1 MHLTDRDLTVVAGR
15 NASVEYRRF
24 VRDLELGE
32 EFVLAAT
39 LKRYKLIEK
48 RRTPGWT
55 GTWYYC
61 KRADT
66 GNVERIEHSRRVIK
80 AEGGVPKL

>member
-1 MHLTDRDLTVVAGR
+1 MHLTDRDMTVVAGR
-15 NASVEYRRF
+15 NAGVEYRRF

-55 GTWYYC
+55 GT
-61 KRADT
+61 
-66 GNVERIEHSRRVIK
+66 
-80 AEGGVPKL
+80 